1 MARYALERLKA
12 RQPVRKDHPV
22 LYPRSVI
29 NELSDEN
36 KIILGTVFQ
45 IKKGVA
51 THTREELI
59 ETK

>member
-1 MARYALERLKA
+1 MARYALERLKS
-12 RQPVRKDHPV
+12 RQPVRKDHPI

-36 KIILGTVFQ
+36 RIRVGTWEEV
-45 IKKGVA
+45 KKGLA
-51 THTREELI
+51 THTRGELI